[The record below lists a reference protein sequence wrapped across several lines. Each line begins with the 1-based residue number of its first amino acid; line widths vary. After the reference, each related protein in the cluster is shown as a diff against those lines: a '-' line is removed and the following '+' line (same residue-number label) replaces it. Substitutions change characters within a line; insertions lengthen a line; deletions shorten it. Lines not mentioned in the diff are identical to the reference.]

1 MRLKIVP
8 IGNSR
13 GVRIPKPLLEQA
25 GIEDEVE
32 VEADGNTL
40 IFRSVK
46 KGPRQGWEKAFQ
58 VMSEQGD
65 DELLDA
71 KSTASAWDQNEWEW
85 K

>member
-1 MRLKIVP
+1 MKLKIVA

-13 GVRIPKPLLEQA
+13 GVRLPKSLLEQA
-25 GIEDEVE
+25 GIEGDVEVE
-32 VEADGNTL
+32 VDGNTL
-40 IFRSVK
+40 ILRSKK

-65 DELLDA
+65 DELLDS
-71 KSTASAWDQNEWEW
+71 KSMASAWDQEEWEW

>member
-1 MRLKIVP
+1 MKLKIVA

-13 GVRIPKPLLEQA
+13 GVRLPKPLLEQA
-25 GIEDEVE
+25 GIEEEVE

-40 IFRSVK
+40 ILRSVK
-46 KGPRQGWEKAFQ
+46 KAPRQGWEKAFQ

-65 DELLDA
+65 DELLDS
-71 KSTASAWDQNEWEW
+71 KSGASAWDQEDWEW